1 MAANTPLSPDEQVA
15 LKTVVTMLRELT
27 SDYGIDIPLDPTLEL
42 QGSLEL
48 DSIDLAQL
56 SAELWSRYD
65 ARVNLAEYCS
75 RLDFEAIAALSLGDI
90 ARYVAA
96 ATHASKD

>member
-1 MAANTPLSPDEQVA
+1 MTMDTPLSPDEQIALETIVA
-15 LKTVVTMLRELT
+15 MLRELT
-27 SDYGIDIPLDPTLEL
+27 VDYDIEIPLDPALEL

-56 SAELWSRYD
+56 SAELWSHYG

-90 ARYVAA
+90 ARYVAD
-96 ATHASKD
+96 ATRANGG